1 MQPIKPITICIQ
13 GSYWDSQI
21 YSGEL
26 MLLQDD
32 GTISRIDWRSAI
44 DDLASQ
50 NTAIQT
56 AVRLAFAESDWFYN
70 DQTQRLLSDIE
81 VTRVIEKQLTELA
94 AKPNLQVTNQSWA
107 KHWQM
112 EDSPFD
118 FMPVDTD
125 VYRNRVFAAGDNGL
139 FSVSRGSLRSKNGIE
154 KHHDARLFQVR
165 ASDGYKAVAAA
176 GGDEGLFEFEIK
188 MNQGD
193 ELGPGKLLSK
203 RSCVACDW
211 AFQSVVGWGTDTA
224 FFASFTEIKDK
235 SSSRVFRSPAEV
247 FDFED
252 LFSSIQNGMPAGN
265 LFTAEPNYSWGSRE
279 KLYRATNSG
288 IEVTDYFG
296 HGWIKKPEQKM
307 TDEALAKRPF
317 TWRGMIPLQIDPEKI
332 VATGTA
338 PFGTVIEEQDKL
350 TVVRSDGVVHEFA
363 GEVVHWRV
371 FPRSTHYSNQLHII
385 YDDHMEVVSFVHDY
399 FVDQKDK
406 LSGFSRA

>member
-1 MQPIKPITICIQ
+1 MKPITISIQ

-26 MLLQDD
+26 MLLHDD
-32 GTISRIDWRSAI
+32 GTISRIDWKRAV
-44 DDLASQ
+44 DALAKKHE
-50 NTAIQT
+50 NIQT

-70 DQTQRLLSDIE
+70 DQTQRLLLDPE
-81 VTRVIEKQLTELA
+81 VEVIVKKQLATLA
-94 AKPNLQVTNQSWA
+94 NKPKLEVGKRAWLDYWNT
-107 KHWQM
+107 

-118 FMPVDTD
+118 FMPIDTE
-125 VYRNRVFAAGDNGL
+125 VYKNRVFAAGDEGL
-139 FSVSRGSLRSKNGIE
+139 FSVARGSLRSGNGIE
-154 KHHDARLFQVR
+154 KHHDVRLFQVR

-176 GGDEGLFEFEIK
+176 GGAEGLFEFEIK
-188 MNQGD
+188 INTKD

-211 AFQSVVGWGTDTA
+211 AFQSVVGWGGDAA
-224 FFASFTEIKDK
+224 FFASFAERKEGL
-235 SSSRVFRSPAEV
+235 SSKVFRSAGEV
-247 FDFED
+247 FDFDD
-252 LFSSIQNGMPAGN
+252 LFANIQDGQSRRN
-265 LFTAEPNYSWGSRE
+265 LGTTQLNYSWGSRE
-279 KLYRATNSG
+279 KLYRATNWG

-307 TDEALAKRPF
+307 TDEELAKRPF
-317 TWRGMIPLQIDPEKI
+317 TWRGMIPIKIDPDNI
-332 VATGTA
+332 ISTGTA

-350 TVVRSDGVVHEFA
+350 TVIRSDGELHEFA

-399 FVDQKDK
+399 FVNQENK
-406 LSGFSRA
+406 LSGFARG